1 MTTDPDNSSER
12 PENGSQR
19 PANGDTDEPKRRFDP
34 FTHEEDMFKV
44 VLWVG
49 AGLLLIIVLIT
60 IARAAF

>member
-19 PANGDTDEPKRRFDP
+19 PANGDADP